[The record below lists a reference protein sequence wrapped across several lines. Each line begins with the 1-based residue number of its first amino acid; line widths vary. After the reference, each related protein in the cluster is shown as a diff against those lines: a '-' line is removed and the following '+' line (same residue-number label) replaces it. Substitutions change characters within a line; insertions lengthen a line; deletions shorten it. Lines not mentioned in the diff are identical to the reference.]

1 MGRLLRYSAGIR
13 WEGGSTRSNEALW
26 LFELKLADDGILGK
40 GFAHQLAESHAAAVA
55 DAGEVHRIVVAE
67 EVALNVAN
75 GIQSGDNLIVL
86 GHDLGLGVAVKSEG
100 DSQQAADVLGGVER
114 SGLNGCQ
121 ELSRN
126 GEVNIL

>member
-67 EVALNVAN
+67 EVALVP
-75 GIQSGDNLIVL
+75 IP
-86 GHDLGLGVAVKSEG
+86 
-100 DSQQAADVLGGVER
+100 
-114 SGLNGCQ
+114 
-121 ELSRN
+121 
-126 GEVNIL
+126 